1 MHDDFLQDLNVGE
14 VDCTSDLAK
23 DICQQYSIKGY
34 PTLLLFPIDEEAL
47 GKYYEFQ
54 GIRSI
59 ENFEK
64 FAL

>member
-1 MHDDFLQDLNVGE
+1 MGE

-23 DICQQYSIKGY
+23 DVCQQYSIKGY
-34 PTLLLFPIDEEAL
+34 PTLLLFPIDEEAQ

-59 ENFEK
+59 ENLEK